1 MKHRDPRPDDLALA
15 DELDAIAGAVR
26 RAAQTITPRQAFLD
40 ALDAQ
45 VQRDAMAHIVAL
57 PVVQAYG
64 TMVGSPHDA
73 ISGEA
78 IHDGDRPVPVSDHP
92 AVALPPRRSSRALS
106 RRGLLVGSAVAAAG
120 GGFFLLERRQTIIA
134 HVIATQQAGRPLIT
148 AQMVAAAPPGTPT
161 TNTAAQPSNLDFA
174 GGTLGWGLWGSN
186 PSDYVIGIDPA
197 AALGGSAAYLRSRG
211 PNPQGFGTLARTF
224 IPDPY
229 RGTRLRM
236 RGMVKA
242 DAVQNWAGL
251 WMRVDGPQN
260 QALSFDNMQGR
271 PITGTRDWQTYEIV
285 LDVPPE
291 STLLAFGILLA
302 GKGGVELSD
311 VTFAVVGQEVPTTD
325 TLALPS
331 RVQNLDFE
339 AGMAGW
345 FLAGNKPQDYRIG
358 SDATAPHGGTASGYL
373 QATSDPLG
381 GFGTLMQTAKADP
394 YRGTRV
400 RMSGWAKADGVAD
413 WAGLWMRV
421 DGPDTGKTQRS
432 LSFDNMQNRPIKGTS
447 DWTRYEIVL
456 DVPPASIE
464 IAFGILLQGVGEV
477 WLDDVQFA
485 TVGSDVP
492 TTGMPL

>member
-92 AVALPPRRSSRALS
+92 AVALPPHRSSRALS

-134 HVIATQQAGRPLIT
+134 DVIATQQAGRPLIT

-161 TNTAAQPSNLDFA
+161 TNTATQPSNLDFA
-174 GGTLGWGLWGSN
+174 GGTVGWGLWGSN
-186 PSDYVIGIDPA
+186 PSDYVIGIDPVA
-197 AALGGSAAYLRSRG
+197 APVGSAAYLRSRG
-211 PNPQGFGTLARTF
+211 PDPQGFGTLARTF

-229 RGTRLRM
+229 RGARLRM

-242 DAVQNWAGL
+242 DAVENWAGL
-251 WMRVDGPQN
+251 WMRVDGSQN

-311 VTFAVVGQEVPTTD
+311 VTFAVLGQEVPTTD

>member
-1 MKHRDPRPDDLALA
+1 MKHRDQRPDDLALA
-15 DELDAIAGAVR
+15 DELSAIAGAIR
-26 RAAQTITPRQAFLD
+26 RAAQTITLRQAFLD

-45 VQRDAMAHIVAL
+45 VQRDATAHIVAL
-57 PVVQAYG
+57 PVVQAHA
-64 TMVGSPHDA
+64 TMAVSPHHA
-73 ISGEA
+73 ISGET
-78 IHDGDRPVPVSDHP
+78 IHADDRPVPVSNHP

-106 RRGLLVGSAVAAAG
+106 RRGFLVGSAVAAAG

-134 HVIATQQAGRPLIT
+134 DVIATQQAGRPLIT

-161 TNTAAQPSNLDFA
+161 ANTATQPSNLDFA
-174 GGTLGWGLWGSN
+174 DGTAGWGLWGSN
-186 PSDYVIGIDPA
+186 PSDYVIGIDSA
-197 AALGGSAAYLRSRG
+197 APPRAAAYLRSSG
-211 PNPQGFGTLARTF
+211 PDPQGFGTLARTF
-224 IPDPY
+224 IPEPY

-242 DAVQNWAGL
+242 DAVENWAGL

-260 QALSFDNMQGR
+260 QALRFDNMQGR
-271 PITGTRDWQTYEIV
+271 PITGTRSWQPYEIV
-285 LDVPPE
+285 LDVPQE

-339 AGMAGW
+339 AGTTGW
-345 FLAGNKPQDYRIG
+345 FLAGDKPQDYRMG
-358 SDATAPHGGTASGYL
+358 SDATAPHGGKASGYL
-373 QATSDPLG
+373 RATSDSLG

-421 DGPDTGKTQRS
+421 DGPDKRKTQRS

-464 IAFGILLQGVGEV
+464 IAFGILLQGIGEV
-477 WLDDVQFA
+477 RLDDVQFA

-492 TTGMPL
+492 TTGIAI